1 MERPCLNNKNKY
13 PDDVVLAHHLRNTKA
28 VWDEFITLL
37 GREYPAITG
46 EWRYYNDGQSWLFKV
61 TRKQGT
67 VCWVSVW
74 DGFFKT
80 TFYFGDKATDLIAA
94 SALDQAC
101 KTQFTDGKHY
111 GKIRG
116 ITVELKTIPDLDAVR
131 QLIAVKLKV
140 K

>member
-1 MERPCLNNKNKY
+1 MERPCLNNKNEH
-13 PDDVVLAHHLRNTKA
+13 PDDVVLAHHLGNTKT
-28 VWDEFITLL
+28 VWDGFIALL

-46 EWRYYNDGQSWLFKV
+46 EWRFYNDGQSWLFKV

-74 DGFFKT
+74 DGFFKA
-80 TFYFGDKATDLIAA
+80 TFYFSDKAADLISA
-94 SALDQAC
+94 STLDQAY

-116 ITVELKTIPDLDAVR
+116 ITVELKTLNDLEAVR